1 MQGERER
8 GKLAAGKMKV
18 QRWPLVTKSI
28 NCLLTRPFIDP
39 FLSPFMD
46 PSFLSPFIDPSFVDP
61 HSVDPFVDPFVEPF
75 VEPIVD
81 PFMDLIFF
89 LTAFYRRKV
98 FCENGNN

>member
-1 MQGERER
+1 MFEKIVWCKGERER

-28 NCLLTRPFIDP
+28 NCLLTCPFI
-39 FLSPFMD
+39 D
-46 PSFLSPFIDPSFVDP
+46 PSFLSPYMDPSFLDP

-75 VEPIVD
+75 VDPIVD